1 MSTIRDNLLKIHLA
15 KNVAGLMV
23 NHHDPAISSLA
34 KQLITQCTAAH
45 KAIEWR
51 SININL
57 KTCNRIMRQYS
68 QNAYGKPDKNE
79 VDILQLLGLAITQ
92 LEEAI
97 SGQTDPAKR
106 MAIETCHATLL
117 ELNHKFDM
125 DMTEIDAYI
134 AASTD
139 AKTLQTVLEAT

>member
-15 KNVAGLMV
+15 KNVAGLLV
-23 NHHDPAISSLA
+23 NHQDPTISTLA
-34 KQLITQCTAAH
+34 KKLITQCTTAH

-57 KTCNRIMRQYS
+57 HTCNRIMRQYS
-68 QNAYGKPDKNE
+68 RTAYGRPDKNHI
-79 VDILQLLGLAITQ
+79 DILQLLGLAITQ

-106 MAIETCHATLL
+106 QSIETCHATLL
-117 ELNHKFDM
+117 QLNHHFDK
-125 DMTEIDAYI
+125 DMTETDTYI

-139 AKTLQTVLEAT
+139 AQTLATILEET